1 MSPFTDSGSHLGLV
15 YWLVL
20 EVGWGIRLGFRVI
33 FEIKV
38 GTRARGYRGI
48 GDFKMRGTVHSCCC
62 RPTVTLESSLS
73 VC

>member
-38 GTRARGYRGI
+38 GTRARG
-48 GDFKMRGTVHSCCC
+48 
-62 RPTVTLESSLS
+62 
-73 VC
+73 